1 MLNLLIHLRL
11 MHLLFHHYHNVVARV
26 AFGADHELFNEWY
39 NDLSEDYDSVA
50 ERLVGLTDSSQ
61 LNLHAILDGVS
72 AKCKQYPQDAKE
84 NAILFQAGLQ
94 LESELKQQIDALI
107 KTGGVSEG
115 TKNLLAQIAD
125 DSESRVYK
133 IKRRLVK

>member
-1 MLNLLIHLRL
+1 
-11 MHLLFHHYHNVVARV
+11 MHLLYHQYHHVAARV
-26 AFGADHELFNEWY
+26 AFFSDHEAFSDFY
-39 NDLSEDYDSVA
+39 NALESDYDKVA
-50 ERLVGLTDSSQ
+50 ERLIGLSDSSQ

-72 AKCKQYPQDAKE
+72 AKCKSYPQDAKE
-84 NAILFQAGLQ
+84 NAILFQAALQ
-94 LESELKQQIDALI
+94 CESELKQQIDALI

-125 DSESRVYK
+125 DSESRSYK